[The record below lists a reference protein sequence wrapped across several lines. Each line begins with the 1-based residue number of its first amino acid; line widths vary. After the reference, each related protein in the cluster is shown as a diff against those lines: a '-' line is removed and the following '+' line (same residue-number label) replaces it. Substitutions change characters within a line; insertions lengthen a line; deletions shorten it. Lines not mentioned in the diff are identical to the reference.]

1 MTALRHRGRSEL
13 AAREAAAGDRLLYAY
28 HVNDSVVALRDGSLM
43 TVLKLDGFPFETAD
57 DGELNYRQAVRTTLL
72 RSLGSSRFGLY
83 SHIVRRKVAPYPDG
97 DFAEPFSRAIN
108 EAWRRRVTAASLY
121 VNDLYLTIIRR
132 PLQGKIGAVE
142 GLLRLVRDRADE
154 AASQVQFDRDLREL
168 EAATDSALG
177 IFEPYGPRRLSVY
190 DGPGGACSEP
200 AEFLANLYNGEL
212 RAVTLPRA
220 DLARHI
226 PYKRVTFGDEAFELR
241 GTTDADS
248 KVGAILSL
256 KDYPGETQAGMIDTL
271 LRLPLECTVTQSFG
285 FVDRQ
290 VAVERMKLA
299 LRRLR
304 AGSDDET
311 RSLKADMEAALDDV
325 SYGRSAYGEHHLTVQ
340 VLAPNPPA
348 LDDAV
353 GEVSAAFADLGAIAV
368 REDINLEPAFWA
380 QFPGNFKDI
389 GRRSLISTGNFA
401 AFASLHNFPTG
412 QPDGNHW
419 GPAVTM
425 LETTSGTP
433 YFFNFHRADVGNFTL
448 IGATGFGKTVLTTFL
463 VAQAQKFAPRTV
475 YFDKDRGAEIFIRAM
490 GGSYSVVR
498 AGQPTGW
505 NPLLLPDSPSNRAF
519 LREFV
524 ATLVVVPGQALT
536 AEERA
541 AISEAVDANFEQEP
555 AYRQLRYFAELFG
568 GRARKS
574 VGDLHARLAAW
585 HSGGSHAWAF
595 DNASDALDLDQAT
608 IGVDLTQILDDTA
621 ARAPAMLYLFHRVA
635 ERLDGTPTII
645 VVDEGWKALDD
656 PGFALR
662 LKDLEKTI
670 RKRNG
675 LVGFITQSAHD
686 LVSSSVGPAIIEQS
700 PTQLFLP
707 NPKARAEDYC
717 QGFGLTAHELDVV
730 RSLPDTARCLLIKQ
744 GREAVIARLDLSG
757 YDEILSVL
765 SGREATV
772 RLLDELRAVHGDAP
786 ADWLPPFVQRLHGKE
801 SVR

>member
-1 MTALRHRGRSEL
+1 MTALKRLDR
-13 AAREAAAGDRLLYAY
+13 AALSSREAEAGSRLPYAH
-28 HVNDSVVALRDGSLM
+28 HVDDHMIALRDGSLM

-57 DGELNYRQAVRTTLL
+57 DAELNYRQSVRTTLL

-97 DFAEPFSRAIN
+97 TFSEPFSRALN
-108 EAWRRRVTAASLY
+108 EAWRRRVTSANLY

-132 PLQGKIGAVE
+132 PLQGKVGAVE
-142 GLLRLVRDRADE
+142 GLLRLVRDRADD
-154 AASQVQFDRDLREL
+154 AASQAQFERDRREL
-168 EAATDSALG
+168 EAAIDGALG
-177 IFEPYGPRRLSVY
+177 VLEPYGASRLGVY
-190 DGPGGACSEP
+190 DGPGGLCSEP
-200 AEFLANLYNGEL
+200 AEFLSSLYNGEL

-241 GTTDADS
+241 GATAADS

-256 KDYPGETQAGMIDTL
+256 KDYPGETQPGLIDTL
-271 LRLPLECTVTQSFG
+271 LRLPHECVVTQSFG

-290 VAVERMKLA
+290 VALERMKLA

-304 AGSDDET
+304 AASDDET
-311 RSLKADMEAALDDV
+311 RSLKADMESALDDV

-340 VLAPNPPA
+340 LLADDTAA

-353 GEVSAAFADLGAIAV
+353 GKVASAFADLGAIAV
-368 REDINLEPAFWA
+368 REDVNLEPAFWA

-389 GRRSLISTGNFA
+389 GRRSLISTANFA
-401 AFASLHNFPTG
+401 GFASQHNFPVG
-412 QPDGNHW
+412 RPDGNHW

-448 IGATGFGKTVLTTFL
+448 IGATGFGKTVLATFL

-505 NPLLLPDSPSNRAF
+505 NPLLLPDSLGNRAF

-524 ATLVVVPGQALT
+524 GKLVALPGQALS
-536 AEERA
+536 ADERA
-541 AISEAVDANFEQEP
+541 TVAEAVDANFEQSREH
-555 AYRQLRYFAELFG
+555 RRLRYFAELFA
-568 GRARKS
+568 GRARKH
-574 VGDLHARLAAW
+574 GDDLHARLAQW
-585 HSGGSHAWAF
+585 HSDGSNAWAF
-595 DNASDALDLDQAT
+595 DNDSDGLDLDRAT
-608 IGVDLTQILDDTA
+608 IGVDLTQILDDA
-621 ARAPAMLYLFHRVA
+621 SVRAPAMLYLFHRVA
-635 ERLDGTPTII
+635 ERLDGTPAII

-656 PGFALR
+656 GGFALR

-686 LVSSSVGPAIIEQS
+686 LVSSSVGSAIIEQS

-717 QGFGLTAHELDVV
+717 AGFGLTPHELDLV
-730 RSLPDTARCLLIKQ
+730 RSLPDTARCVLIKQ
-744 GREAVIARLDLSG
+744 GREAVVARLDLGG

-786 ADWLPPFVQRLHGKE
+786 TAWLPHFIEALHGRE
-801 SVR
+801 IAA